1 MQSRSMR
8 RYARSEGFEGRDV
21 EAEIEKANEKLKA
34 ARKKMNDEARVVKKL
49 NEKKFKQALEF
60 AHRKAFI
67 EHFLVNASVR
77 Q

>member
-1 MQSRSMR
+1 MYSRSMR

-21 EAEIEKANEKLKA
+21 QAEIDKANAKLK
-34 ARKKMNDEARVVKKL
+34 EARQKMVQEARDVKKL
-49 NEKKFKQALEF
+49 NTKKMRQALEF

-67 EHFLVNASVR
+67 EHFLVNRSVR